1 MLWLKFRVSLFSN
14 SISFINN
21 NCRQIRWNDFD
32 ISENFIC
39 KQANLSLLQMS
50 IETII
55 DEFTEIAHQGIFYML
70 MGSFGFLSIIILN
83 GIVRS
88 TRKGKR
94 DMNKS

>member
-1 MLWLKFRVSLFSN
+1 
-14 SISFINN
+14 
-21 NCRQIRWNDFD
+21 
-32 ISENFIC
+32 
-39 KQANLSLLQMS
+39 MS

-55 DEFTEIAHQGIFYML
+55 DEFTEIAHQGIFYLL

-94 DMNKS
+94 DMNKP

>member
-1 MLWLKFRVSLFSN
+1 
-14 SISFINN
+14 
-21 NCRQIRWNDFD
+21 
-32 ISENFIC
+32 
-39 KQANLSLLQMS
+39 MS

-70 MGSFGFLSIIILN
+70 MGSLGFLSIIILN

-94 DMNKS
+94 DMN